1 MFRRLMVGVTPWN
14 GGCYTRWSPRYTMES
29 RSHLPSAV
37 RFGVFEFDLR
47 SGELHK
53 QGRRI
58 RLEGQPVQVLIKLL
72 ERPGELIAREELQKE
87 LWPSDTFVN
96 FEQSLNAAVKRLRQ
110 ALGDSPA
117 NPRFVETLAR
127 RGYRFIAPVSGLAES
142 TSLPASPATTV
153 RSLAVLPFGNTD
165 GDPETEYLADGI
177 TESIINQLSHLPIMR
192 VMSRSTV
199 FRYKDKSLD
208 PRAVGRKLNVDAVLL
223 GRVLQRGDALL
234 VVAELVDVQNGW
246 QLWGEQYNRRMADI
260 LAVEEEMAREI
271 SEKLRLRL
279 TGEDRSRLAKRY
291 TQSSEAYQ
299 DYLRGRYHWNRLSEE
314 GLKKGIEYF
323 ERAIHRDPN
332 YALAYAGLA
341 DSYGL
346 LGFFGLASAA
356 AVMPKAKEAARR
368 AIEIDD
374 GLAEAHASLAGIFKI
389 YDWDWA
395 ASEREYKRAIEL
407 DPNYATAHRMYAAFL
422 AAVGRAD
429 EAMRESRLALQL
441 DPFSLVISMEIAWN
455 CYMARDY
462 RRAAEEALRT
472 IELEPQFPAAHS
484 TLGIAYEQ
492 EGRHDEAI
500 AAIERARAATGHPA
514 TLSALSHALASAG
527 RIEEARALIDQLTE
541 LSTRQY
547 ISPFWMAVAYAGV
560 GATGPALAELEKAVE
575 QRDVTLVWLGTDPR
589 LDCLRAEYRF
599 KELLRRIGLL
609 PNAGSARSGG

>member
-1 MFRRLMVGVTPWN
+1 
-14 GGCYTRWSPRYTMES
+14 MES
-29 RSHLPSAV
+29 RSNATRAV

-47 SGELHK
+47 SCELHK
-53 QGRRI
+53 QGRKV

-72 ERPGELIAREELQKE
+72 GRPGELITREELQKE
-87 LWPSDTFVN
+87 LWPSDTYVN
-96 FEQSLNAAVKRLRQ
+96 FEQSLNAAVKRLRK
-110 ALGDSPA
+110 ALGDSPV

-127 RGYRFIAPVSGLAES
+127 RGYRFIAPVSGLAEG
-142 TSLPASPATTV
+142 TGPAASPAATV
-153 RSLAVLPFGNTD
+153 RSLAVLPFGNTEA
-165 GDPETEYLADGI
+165 DPETEYLADGI
-177 TESIINQLSHLPIMR
+177 TESIINHLSQLPIMR

-208 PRAVGRKLNVDAVLL
+208 PRSVGRKLNVDAVLL

-246 QLWGEQYNRRMADI
+246 QLWGEQYNRKMADI
-260 LAVEEEMAREI
+260 LAVEEEIAREI

-279 TGEDRSRLAKRY
+279 TGEDRSRLAKRH

-323 ERAIHRDPN
+323 EQAIQHDPN
-332 YALAYAGLA
+332 YALAYTGLA

-346 LGFFGLASAA
+346 LGFFGLASASS
-356 AVMPKAKEAARR
+356 VMPKAKEAARR
-368 AIEIDD
+368 AVEIDD

-407 DPNYATAHRMYAAFL
+407 NQNYATAHRMYAAFL

-429 EAMRESRLALQL
+429 EAMRESRLALEL

-455 CYMARDY
+455 CCMARDY
-462 RRAAEEALRT
+462 KRAAEEALRT
-472 IELEPQFPAAHS
+472 LELEPQFPAAHS
-484 TLGIAYEQ
+484 ALGMAYEQ
-492 EGRHDEAI
+492 EGRFDEAI
-500 AAIERARAATGHPA
+500 AALEKARDASGGHPA
-514 TLSALSHALASAG
+514 ALSALAHALACAG
-527 RIEEARALIDQLTE
+527 RIEEARALIDRLTE
-541 LSTRQY
+541 LSARQY

-560 GATGPALAELEKAVE
+560 GQTATALEELEKAFE
-575 QRDVTLVWLGTDPR
+575 QHDVTLVWLGTDPR
-589 LDCLRAEYRF
+589 LDNLRGEPRF
-599 KELLRRIGLL
+599 RELLRRIGLL

>member
-29 RSHLPSAV
+29 RSHLPRAV

-472 IELEPQFPAAHS
+472 IEL
-484 TLGIAYEQ
+484 
-492 EGRHDEAI
+492 
-500 AAIERARAATGHPA
+500 
-514 TLSALSHALASAG
+514 
-527 RIEEARALIDQLTE
+527 
-541 LSTRQY
+541 
-547 ISPFWMAVAYAGV
+547 
-560 GATGPALAELEKAVE
+560 
-575 QRDVTLVWLGTDPR
+575 
-589 LDCLRAEYRF
+589 
-599 KELLRRIGLL
+599 
-609 PNAGSARSGG
+609 

>member
-1 MFRRLMVGVTPWN
+1 METH
-14 GGCYTRWSPRYTMES
+14 SHAPRA
-29 RSHLPSAV
+29 L

-47 SGELHK
+47 LGELRK
-53 QGRRI
+53 QGRKI

-142 TSLPASPATTV
+142 AGPTVSPVAAV
-153 RSLAVLPFGNTD
+153 RSLAVLPFGNTEA
-165 GDPETEYLADGI
+165 DPETEYLADGI

-199 FRYKDKSLD
+199 FRYKEKSLD

-246 QLWGEQYNRRMADI
+246 QLWGEQYNRKMADI
-260 LAVEEEMAREI
+260 FAVEEEISREI
-271 SEKLRLRL
+271 SDKLRLRL
-279 TGEDRSRLAKRY
+279 TGEDRSRLAKRH

-314 GLKKGIEYF
+314 GLRKGIEYF
-323 ERAIHRDPN
+323 ERAIQSDPN
-332 YALAYAGLA
+332 YALAYTGLA

-368 AIEIDD
+368 AVEIDD

-407 DPNYATAHRMYAAFL
+407 NPNYATGHRMYAAFL

-429 EAMRESRLALQL
+429 EAMRESRLALDL

-472 IELEPQFPAAHS
+472 LELEPLFPAAHS

-492 EGRHDEAI
+492 EGRYDEAI
-500 AAIERARAATGHPA
+500 AAIEKSRDASGGHPA
-514 TLSALSHALASAG
+514 TLSALAHVLAGAG
-527 RIEEARALIDQLTE
+527 RIEEASVLIDRLME
-541 LSTRQY
+541 LSARQY
-547 ISPFWMAVAYAGV
+547 IAPFWMAVAYAGV
-560 GATGPALAELEKAVE
+560 GQTAAALAALEKAYE
-575 QRDVTLVWLGTDPR
+575 ERDVTLVWLGTDPR
-589 LDCLRAEYRF
+589 LDTLRAEPRF